1 MTSLIFRGS
10 CLCGS
15 VQYEIS
21 GEAKKFYHCHCKRC
35 RKATGTGHASNLLV
49 KPGSIKWLKGEE
61 SIKGYKVPEAIRFT
75 NRFCSVCGGRVPRYV
90 PETDFIDHPGRFARQ
105 RTGRSSRRRAF
116 SGIRARAGRA
126 AVTTCLLVPNT
137 RPERTPDGQSGWG

>member
-1 MTSLIFRGS
+1 MTTATLRGS
-10 CLCGS
+10 CLCGA

-21 GEAKKFYHCHCKRC
+21 GAPTKFYHCHCKRC

-61 SIKGYKVPEAIRFT
+61 LIKGYKVPEAIRFT

-90 PETDFIDHPGRFARQ
+90 PETDFIVIPAGSLDSEPAIQPQARIFWD
-105 RTGRSSRRRAF
+105 SRANWSC
-116 SGIRARAGRA
+116 SGDGLP
-126 AVTTCLLVPNT
+126 TW
-137 RPERTPDGQSGWG
+137 PEYST